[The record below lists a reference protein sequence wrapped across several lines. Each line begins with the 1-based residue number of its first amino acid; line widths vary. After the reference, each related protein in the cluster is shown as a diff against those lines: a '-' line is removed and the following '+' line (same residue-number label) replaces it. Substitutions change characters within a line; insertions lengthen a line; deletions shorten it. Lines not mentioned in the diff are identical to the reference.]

1 LNPTPIL
8 PRLYSELAH
17 WWPLFSPASHYV
29 EEAAE
34 LLALIDRIA
43 PAPIASALE
52 LGSGG
57 GSLAF
62 HLKARFALTLSDL
75 SPQMLAQSRAINPE
89 CEHIEGDMR
98 TLRLGRSFDAVLVH
112 DAVMYMTARVE
123 LDAALATAAAHCRP
137 GGLLVLMP
145 DCVRETFAPTTGH
158 GGEDGADG
166 RGLRYLEWSWDPDP
180 HDETFEVAY
189 ALLLRE
195 ADGRVRC
202 ELDRHR
208 EGLFAR
214 ATWLEAIAAAG
225 FERGAAF
232 MDSSGR
238 DIFTAVRSTAAR

>member
-1 LNPTPIL
+1 M
-8 PRLYSELAH
+8 YSELAD
-17 WWPLFSPASHYV
+17 WWPLLSPASHYV

-34 LLALIDRIA
+34 LLALIDRVAPSRIA
-43 PAPIASALE
+43 DALE

-62 HLKARFALTLSDL
+62 HLKKRFALTLSDL

-98 TLRLGRSFDAVLVH
+98 ALRLGRGFDAVLIH
-112 DAVMYMTARVE
+112 DAVMCMASRAE
-123 LDAALATAAAHCRP
+123 LDAALTTAAAHCRP
-137 GGLLVLMP
+137 GGVLALLP
-145 DCVRETFAPTTGH
+145 DCVRETFAPTTEH

-180 HDETFEVAY
+180 NDETFEVAY
-189 ALLLRE
+189 ALLLRD

-214 ATWLEAIAAAG
+214 ATWLDAIAAAG
-225 FERGAAF
+225 FERGAAHT
-232 MDSSGR
+232 DSFGR
-238 DIFTAVRSTAAR
+238 DIFTAVRSAATR